1 MSVMFKE
8 IATTKKFNS
17 QPNQERTNQMP
28 IIKQTESSYTP
39 APEGTH
45 PARCYSMISLGTQV
59 SANPQFKPSFQVVV
73 GFELP
78 NEAIEINGEKKPMA
92 VSQFLN
98 AYLGSPKKPSKTNL
112 FLTAWRGRAFTESEL
127 AGFDLSKVVGASCLL
142 NIIHEVKDGKTRE
155 KIASISPLP
164 KGMTMPPAQNKP
176 IIYEVEQGRDAM
188 FQKLPEWT
196 QNLISKCIEW
206 NSPAIAAEAHT
217 EEETSED
224 VPF

>member
-1 MSVMFKE
+1 
-8 IATTKKFNS
+8 
-17 QPNQERTNQMP
+17 
-28 IIKQTESSYTP
+28 
-39 APEGTH
+39 
-45 PARCYSMISLGTQV
+45 MISLGTQV

-78 NEAIEINGEKKPMA
+78 NEAVEINGEKKPMA

-164 KGMTMPPAQNKP
+164 KGMTMPLAQNKP
-176 IIYEVEQGRDAM
+176 IVYEVEQGRDAV

-196 QNLISKCIEW
+196 QKMIEKCVEW
-206 NSPAIAAEAHT
+206 THPAAAEDPELEGG
-217 EEETSED
+217 EEED
-224 VPF
+224 QNVPF